1 MSVGPW
7 KTQPSERKESYERLV
22 ITGKDGE
29 S

>member
-7 KTQPSERKESYERLV
+7 KTQPSEREEIYERLV
-22 ITGKDGE
+22 TTGKDGE